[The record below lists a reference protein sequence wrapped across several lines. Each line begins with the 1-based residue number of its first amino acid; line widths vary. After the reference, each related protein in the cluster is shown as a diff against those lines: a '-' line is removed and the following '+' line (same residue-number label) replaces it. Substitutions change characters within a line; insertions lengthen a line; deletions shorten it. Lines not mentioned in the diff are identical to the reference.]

1 MSQVELI
8 ERAVKVLQCGGV
20 VAYPTDTLY
29 GLAVD
34 PRSAEAV
41 RRLFAIKR
49 REPGHAVPLIAADLP
64 QAEAAAVFDRRA
76 RRVAHAFWP
85 GPLSIVVPATDRLCA
100 EVRAEDG
107 SVAVRVPSHRVP
119 RELAAA
125 FGFCIT
131 ATSANRTG
139 APATASA
146 AIVAAVL
153 GSDLDLLLD
162 AGDSPGGPPSTIV
175 DLRGAKPIL
184 VRSGAVA
191 WDRVLRSIE

>member
-1 MSQVELI
+1 MSNLLI
-8 ERAVKVLQCGGV
+8 DRAVKVLQRGGV

-29 GLAVD
+29 GLAAD
-34 PRSAEAV
+34 PRSVEAV

-49 REPGHAVPLIAADLP
+49 REPGHAVLLIAADLA
-64 QAEAAAVFDRRA
+64 QAELAAVFDRRA
-76 RRVAHAFWP
+76 RRAAHAFWP
-85 GPLSIVVPATDRLCA
+85 GPLSIVLPATDRPCA
-100 EVRAEDG
+100 EVRADDG
-107 SVAVRVPSHRVP
+107 TVAVRVPAHPLS

-139 APATASA
+139 HPATGSA
-146 AIVAAVL
+146 TVVAATFGDDV
-153 GSDLDLLLD
+153 DLLLD

-175 DLRGAKPIL
+175 DLRGATPML
-184 VRSGAVA
+184 VRRGAVA